1 MEYNILFTCAG
12 RRNYLI
18 NYFKEALN
26 NRGKVIAVDSQ
37 KLATAFADADIS
49 ICVPSVNDEN
59 YIDSL
64 IEIVK
69 KYSVKAIISL
79 NDFELPILSKNKG
92 TFEDLG
98 AKVIVSGTEVI
109 NTTFDK
115 WKTHNFIESIGL
127 NSPKT
132 YISLDLALTD
142 IDKGVLNFPLVLKP
156 RFGSGSLSVEFV
168 ETIEELKLNYRLQNI
183 KLKRSVLK
191 DVGESSS
198 IVSEEA
204 SILIQEKLNGKEFGF
219 DIVNDLKAGYFGT
232 FVREKLS
239 MRNGETDKAI
249 SIIDTSFDDIG
260 KVIAKNLKHIGTMD
274 GDAFVVNNEKVYVL
288 ELNPR
293 FGGGYPF
300 SHNAGANIAAVYID
314 WIINN
319 PDSNPIKHINY
330 KPDVIYSKC
339 DRLIKQNE

>member
-1 MEYNILFTCAG
+1 M
-12 RRNYLI
+12 

-26 NRGKVIAVDSQ
+26 GRGKVIAVDSQ

-49 ICVPSVNDEN
+49 ICVPNVNNEN

-69 KYSVKAIISL
+69 RYSIKAIISL
-79 NDFELPILSKNKG
+79 NDFELPILSKNKKL
-92 TFEDLG
+92 FEDLG
-98 AKVIVSGTEVI
+98 TKVIVSATEVI
-109 NTTFDK
+109 NTAFDK

-132 YISLDLALTD
+132 YINLDSALTD
-142 IDKGVLNFPLVLKP
+142 IDKGVLSFPLVLKP

-168 ETIEELKLNYRLQNI
+168 ETIEELKLNYKLQNI

-191 DVGESSS
+191 SINESS
-198 IVSEEA
+198 IIEEGA

-219 DIVNDLKAGYFGT
+219 DIVNDLKGEYFGT

-239 MRNGETDKAI
+239 MRNGETDKAV
-249 SIIDTSFDDIG
+249 SIVDSSFDNIG
-260 KVIAKNLKHIGTMD
+260 KTIAENLKHVGTMD
-274 GDAFVVNNEKVYVL
+274 GDAFVYNEKIYVL

-319 PDSNPIKHINY
+319 PDSNPIKYINY
-330 KPDVIYSKC
+330 KPSIIHSKC
-339 DRLIKQNE
+339 DRLIQQGE